1 MEASIHS
8 RILKDPTTYTRSL
21 IVLSKLALVEG
32 DTGSALKLARSSH
45 QSVREMEQVEQC
57 IIHTFDLLFEFQK
70 WEDLQNLLDPMC
82 SMLSGFRRSSED
94 VKTANDT
101 NKNSGNPIKNAS
113 HTVPNLPLEYTITT
127 LYILQAISSLK

>member
-1 MEASIHS
+1 
-8 RILKDPTTYTRSL
+8 
-21 IVLSKLALVEG
+21 
-32 DTGSALKLARSSH
+32 
-45 QSVREMEQVEQC
+45 MEQVEKC

-82 SMLSGFRRSSED
+82 SMLSSFRRSADD

-101 NKNSGNPIKNAS
+101 NKNSGNLNKNS
-113 HTVPNLPLEYTITT
+113 SSNLVPNLPLEYTITT